1 MSSAII
7 GFGAIGRPETG
18 PSVGGPLQLFPC
30 LIPISLAFHP
40 PVSIWG
46 RNGTGVVNCVP
57 DINDKIAEWVEER
70 ENLDLT
76 IIDLKL
82 AGDSSSRT
90 MESLIQIRSDLSD
103 KIILTG
109 QLA

>member
-7 GFGAIGRPETG
+7 EFGAIGRPEIR
-18 PSVGGPLQLFPC
+18 PSVGAPPQHFPC
-30 LIPISLAFHP
+30 FIPISLAFHP
-40 PVSIWG
+40 PISIWG
-46 RNGTGVVNCVP
+46 HNGSGVVNCVP

-70 ENLDLT
+70 ENLDVT

-90 MESLIQIRSDLSD
+90 MECLIQIRSELND

>member
-1 MSSAII
+1 M
-7 GFGAIGRPETG
+7 GFVGQLNTQLKHSRGASLPPILP
-18 PSVGGPLQLFPC
+18 LFPT
-30 LIPISLAFHP
+30 LVPISLAFHP
-40 PVSIWG
+40 SVSIWG
-46 RNGTGVVNCVP
+46 RNGTQLVTCVP

-90 MESLIQIRSDLSD
+90 LECLVQIRSDLSD

-109 QLA
+109 RLA